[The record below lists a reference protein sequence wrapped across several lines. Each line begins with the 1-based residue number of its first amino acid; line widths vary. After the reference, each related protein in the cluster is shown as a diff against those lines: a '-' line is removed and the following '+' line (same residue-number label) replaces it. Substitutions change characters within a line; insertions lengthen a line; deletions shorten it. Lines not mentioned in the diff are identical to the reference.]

1 PKITIYQNLTCWV
14 VTYAHHKKLKN
25 KTIKFEL
32 SLEAYTTKQLVEDVF
47 PLLNCFHISISN
59 TYPISKPFPDYSFIH
74 MFCIFA
80 FTMMISYGK
89 VLLPKDS

>member
-1 PKITIYQNLTCWV
+1 MFYTQEKATRNGVLYTPIIKNQ
-14 VTYAHHKKLKN
+14 KN

-32 SLEAYTTKQLVEDVF
+32 SLKAYTTKQLVEDVF

-59 TYPISKPFPDYSFIH
+59 IYPISKAFPDYSFIH
-74 MFCIFA
+74 IFCIFVA
-80 FTMMISYGK
+80 MMISYSK